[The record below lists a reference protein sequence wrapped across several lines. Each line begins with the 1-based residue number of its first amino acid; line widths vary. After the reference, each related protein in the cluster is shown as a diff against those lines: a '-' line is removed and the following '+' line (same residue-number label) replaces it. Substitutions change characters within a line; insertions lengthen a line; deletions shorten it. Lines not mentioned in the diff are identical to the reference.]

1 MARSW
6 ISRSLQRDKYLSG
19 GVAGEGRGIIASAG
33 SQDYAEIDTK
43 PRSGSESGG
52 YVSAGA
58 ADVGDANQRL
68 SDNAGHTP
76 THIHRV
82 TVESSANP
90 SQFSRRLFFSL
101 PLMLS
106 PLLARDADA
115 ATKVSSARVWPA
127 NEYTRVTFESPTAL
141 KVQHFFVKD
150 PERLVID
157 IENVELGPALKELAA
172 RVGANDPYIQSVRVG
187 INRTNVIRVVLD
199 LRTEVKPQVFA
210 VPPAG
215 EFGHRLMLD
224 IYPAK
229 PSDPM
234 LALLNNDVADFGKGN
249 QHGQP
254 NDAPL
259 DALPTESPAKIASRP
274 RQDGLALP
282 PEQNKKLADSTAPA
296 KGGSSTSA
304 GDSSIDKLPP
314 EKSTKSPSIASG
326 KKQPRPI
333 IVVIDPGHGGEDPGA
348 IGRRGT
354 REKDIVLV
362 IAKLL
367 RARLHDD
374 AGFRIALTRDADFFV
389 PLEQRVQ
396 RARRLRADLFV
407 SVHADAFIH
416 PQANGSSVFALS
428 ERGATS
434 TAAKWLANRENE
446 ADLIGGVNLNVKDG
460 FLARTLLDLSQTA
473 QINDS
478 LKLGKLVLSEL
489 GEVNRL
495 HKGSVEQAGFAVLKA
510 PDIPSI
516 LIETAFISNPDEE
529 KKLRDPSYQNKMA
542 EAISDGIKRYFAKNP
557 PIARA

>member
-1 MARSW
+1 MARSR
-6 ISRSLQRDKYLSG
+6 ISGSLQRDQYLSG
-19 GVAGEGRGIIASAG
+19 GVAGEGRGTVASAG
-33 SQDYAEIDTK
+33 PEDHVEFDSCAG
-43 PRSGSESGG
+43 PRSAYRSSII
-52 YVSAGA
+52 AGPA
-58 ADVGDANQRL
+58 NVVGTDEQPYGIGRIQN
-68 SDNAGHTP
+68 
-76 THIHRV
+76 V
-82 TVESSANP
+82 TVARHEN
-90 SQFSRRLFFSL
+90 FSRRTFLSL
-101 PLMLS
+101 PLILS

-127 NEYTRVTFESPTAL
+127 NEYTRVTFESAFAL

-157 IENVELGPALKELAA
+157 IENVEMGPALKELAA
-172 RVGANDPYIQSVRVG
+172 KIGTNDPYIQSVRVG
-187 INRTNVIRVVLD
+187 VNRTNVIRVVLD

-229 PSDPM
+229 PNDPM
-234 LALLNNDVADFGKGN
+234 LALLNDDIAGFGKGN
-249 QHGQP
+249 ATP
-254 NDAPL
+254 P
-259 DALPTESPAKIASRP
+259 DALPGDAPNISASRP
-274 RQDGLALP
+274 HKDGPALP
-282 PEQNKKLADSTAPA
+282 PDQNNKLADSTAPA
-296 KGGSSTSA
+296 SVRGSTGA
-304 GDSSIDKLPP
+304 GDPANDKSLQA
-314 EKSTKSPSIASG
+314 KSNRSPSIASG

-354 REKDIVLV
+354 REKDVVLV

-367 RARLHDD
+367 RSKLHDE

-389 PLEQRVQ
+389 PLEQRVH
-396 RARRLRADLFV
+396 RARRLHADLFV

-446 ADLIGGVNLNVKDG
+446 ADLIGGVNLGMKDG

-489 GEVNRL
+489 GVVNRL
-495 HKGSVEQAGFAVLKA
+495 HKISVEQAGFAVLKA

-529 KKLRDPSYQNKMA
+529 RKLRDPAHQNKMA
-542 EAISDGIKRYFAKNP
+542 GAIADGIRRYFAKNP
-557 PIARA
+557 PLARA